1 MNNSYIEAMRQ
12 TAADFVS
19 LGNDLSRVAETLEK
33 IERYNP
39 REELYKLV
47 RRAEVDTV
55 QLRDLAA
62 RTDRSKILQ
71 FYGEVSEALYIEIKE
86 YPDWLRISLPAIL
99 PKRSRSYERDF
110 LLVPM
115 RHALIEFLSENP
127 RERLRQSTVCI
138 VHQYDASKS
147 PRRVRDYDNIE
158 TKRYLDV
165 IEALFLSNDSGLNIS
180 VYQCTELGDSDA
192 TVFYLMKPEVLP
204 KWLTDR
210 ADGEVSLPEKESSGG
225 AVQSGENEERE
236 AADQLSQPNQPEGG
250 QPLLQYESI
259 SEEEMLSCLQKRRY
273 FHDTEG

>member
-1 MNNSYIEAMRQ
+1 MNNSYMDAMRQ

-19 LGNDLSRVAETLEK
+19 LGNDLSRVAGTLEK

-39 REELYKLV
+39 RQELYKLV
-47 RRAEVDTV
+47 RRAEVNTV
-55 QLRDLAA
+55 GLRDLAA

-71 FYGEVSEALYIEIKE
+71 FYGYVSEALHIEIRE

-99 PKRSRSYERDF
+99 PKRNRSYEQDF

-115 RHALIEFLSENP
+115 RQALITFLRKNP
-127 RERLRQSTVCI
+127 RERMGQSTVCI
-138 VHQYDASKS
+138 VHRYDASKS

-165 IEALFLSNDSGLNIS
+165 IEALLLSNDSGLSIS

-192 TVFYLMKPEVLP
+192 TVFYLMQPEALP
-204 KWLTDR
+204 KWLTNR
-210 ADGEVSLPEKESSGG
+210 ADSERSLPEKERNDG
-225 AVQSGENEERE
+225 ADLPDENGDRE
-236 AADQLSQPNQPEGG
+236 AAGQPSQPNQPEDG
-250 QPLLQYESI
+250 QPWGQYKCI
-259 SEEEMLSCLQKRRY
+259 REEEI

>member
-1 MNNSYIEAMRQ
+1 MNNSYMEAMRQ

-19 LGNDLSRVAETLEK
+19 LGNDLSRVAGTLEA

-55 QLRDLAA
+55 GLRDLAA

-71 FYGEVSEALYIEIKE
+71 FYGEVSEALNIEIKE

-127 RERLRQSTVCI
+127 RERLRRSTVCI
-138 VHQYDASKS
+138 VHQYDASKG

-192 TVFYLMKPEVLP
+192 TVFYLMKPEALT
-204 KWLTDR
+204 KWLTNR
-210 ADGEVSLPEKESSGG
+210 ADGEVSLPEKERNGEAG
-225 AVQSGENEERE
+225 QLCENEELE
-236 AADQLSQPNQPEGG
+236 TAGQPDQPEGG
-250 QPLLQYESI
+250 QPWDQQEH
-259 SEEEMLSCLQKRRY
+259 Q
-273 FHDTEG
+273 

>member
-1 MNNSYIEAMRQ
+1 MNTSSMEAMRQ
-12 TAADFVS
+12 TAADFGS
-19 LGNDLSRVAETLEK
+19 LGNDLNRVAGTLDA

-71 FYGEVSEALYIEIKE
+71 FYGYVSEALNIEIRE

-99 PKRSRSYERDF
+99 PKRNRSYEQDF

-115 RHALIEFLSENP
+115 RQALIEFLRQNP
-127 RERLRQSTVCI
+127 RERMRQSTVCI

-192 TVFYLMKPEVLP
+192 TVFYLMKPEALT
-204 KWLTDR
+204 KWLTNR
-210 ADGEVSLPEKESSGG
+210 ADGETILPEKERIGE
-225 AVQSGENEERE
+225 ADQQGENEDQE
-236 AADQLSQPNQPEGG
+236 AAAQPDQPEGG
-250 QPLLQYESI
+250 QPWDQYKSI
-259 SEEEMLSCLQKRRY
+259 SEEEIFS
-273 FHDTEG
+273 

>member
-1 MNNSYIEAMRQ
+1 MNNSYMEAMRQ

-19 LGNDLSRVAETLEK
+19 LGNGLSQVAGTMEK

-39 REELYKLV
+39 RQELYKLV

-71 FYGEVSEALYIEIKE
+71 FYGYVSEALNIEIRV
-86 YPDWLRISLPAIL
+86 YPNWLRIALPAIL
-99 PKRSRSYERDF
+99 PKRNRSYEQDF

-115 RHALIEFLSENP
+115 RQALIEFLRQNP
-127 RERLRQSTVCI
+127 RERMRQSTVCI

-180 VYQCTELGDSDA
+180 VYQCTELGDADA
-192 TVFYLMKPEVLP
+192 AVFYLMKPEVLP
-204 KWLTDR
+204 KWLTNR
-210 ADGEVSLPEKESSGG
+210 ADGESCLPETESSDD
-225 AVQSGENEERE
+225 ANRSGENGDLE
-236 AADQLSQPNQPEGG
+236 AEAQPNQPEGG
-250 QPLLQYESI
+250 QPLDQYRTI
-259 SEEEMLSCLQKRRY
+259 SEEEIFS
-273 FHDTEG
+273 

>member
-1 MNNSYIEAMRQ
+1 MNNSYTETMLQ

-19 LGNDLSRVAETLEK
+19 LGNDLSRVAGTLEA

-71 FYGEVSEALYIEIKE
+71 FYGEVSEALNIEIKE
-86 YPDWLRISLPAIL
+86 YPDWLRISLPVIL
-99 PKRSRSYERDF
+99 PKRNRSYEQDF

-115 RHALIEFLSENP
+115 RHALIEFLRKNP
-127 RERLRQSTVCI
+127 RERMRLSTVCI

-180 VYQCTELGDSDA
+180 VYQCTELGDADA
-192 TVFYLMKPEVLP
+192 TVFYLMQPDALPE
-204 KWLTDR
+204 WLTNR
-210 ADGEVSLPEKESSGG
+210 ADGEVSLPEKERNGE
-225 AVQSGENEERE
+225 ADQQGENGDRE
-236 AADQLSQPNQPEGG
+236 AAGQPDQSEGG
-250 QPLLQYESI
+250 QPWDQYKSI
-259 SEEEMLSCLQKRRY
+259 SEEEIFS
-273 FHDTEG
+273 